1 MQNNRIAVTSLGGSG
16 EEARNCFLLEAGN
29 HTVLLDC
36 GVRRE
41 ALGEL
46 DRVYPALTREIAGR
60 LTAVFL
66 SHAHEDHVAALPYL
80 YELGYRGNVYGT
92 EETIRLAGGFM
103 KKWADFV
110 ASAGGNLPFS
120 AEAMKRVAFS
130 AISLG
135 RQVVEGL
142 SVTAGRSGHMLGSC
156 WLRFEHGGK
165 SLLYTG
171 DMTLAGRL
179 LATDLPPESDG
190 AVVDCA
196 YAGRILSQTGQYGA
210 LVDLAEEVAAGGG
223 KLLLPVPPNGRGSD
237 ILLHLC
243 ENLRGVP
250 VYAEANVAALCGELL
265 KERKWLRADVCG
277 RISGAGEESNGA
289 GLPWG
294 RIDAV
299 ALPCGQI
306 DAVALP
312 CGQID
317 AVGLPCGRIDAVA
330 LPCGQIDAAGLP
342 CGQIDAM
349 NRANTFTNAISL
361 PDVQSRSLALSAPGP
376 AVYLTGDGMMS
387 GPVAAAYFEA
397 LKGDAR
403 NCILITGHTARS
415 ALGSR
420 IFEPAFRAQAG
431 LAARAERLTI
441 KVHLDDQ
448 DVIALN
454 RSVRAK
460 KILLFHAPLEN
471 TRELTGKLRNLGVDA
486 RCGLEPRALE
496 L

>member
-41 ALGEL
+41 ALGEF

-92 EETIRLAGGFM
+92 EETIRLARGFM

-110 ASAGGNLPFS
+110 TSAGGRLPFS
-120 AEAMKRVAFS
+120 VETMNRVAFS
-130 AISLG
+130 TISLG
-135 RQVVEGL
+135 SQVVEGL

-196 YAGRILSQTGQYGA
+196 YAGRTLSQAGQYDA
-210 LVDLAEEVAAGGG
+210 LVDLTEEVAAGGG

-289 GLPWG
+289 GLPCG
-294 RIDAV
+294 R
-299 ALPCGQI
+299 I

-317 AVGLPCGRIDAVA
+317 AVGLPCGR
-330 LPCGQIDAAGLP
+330 
-342 CGQIDAM
+342 IDAM

-387 GPVAAAYFEA
+387 GLVAAAYFEA

>member
-41 ALGEL
+41 ALGEF

-110 ASAGGNLPFS
+110 TSAGGRLPFS
-120 AEAMKRVAFS
+120 VETMKQVAFS

-196 YAGRILSQTGQYGA
+196 YAGRTLSQAGQYGA

-277 RISGAGEESNGA
+277 RKSGAGEESNGA
-289 GLPWG
+289 GLP
-294 RIDAV
+294 
-299 ALPCGQI
+299 
-306 DAVALP
+306 
-312 CGQID
+312 
-317 AVGLPCGRIDAVA
+317 CGR
-330 LPCGQIDAAGLP
+330 
-342 CGQIDAM
+342 IDAM

-361 PDVQSRSLALSAPGP
+361 PDVQYRSLALSAPGP

-387 GPVAAAYFEA
+387 GPAAAAYFEA

-420 IFEPAFRAQAG
+420 IFDPAFRAQAG

>member
-41 ALGEL
+41 ALGEF

-135 RQVVEGL
+135 SQVVEGL

-196 YAGRILSQTGQYGA
+196 YAGRTLSQTGQYGA

-243 ENLRGVP
+243 DNLRGVP

-289 GLPWG
+289 GLP
-294 RIDAV
+294 
-299 ALPCGQI
+299 
-306 DAVALP
+306 
-312 CGQID
+312 
-317 AVGLPCGRIDAVA
+317 CGRIDAVA
-330 LPCGQIDAAGLP
+330 LPGRR
-342 CGQIDAM
+342 IDAM
-349 NRANTFTNAISL
+349 NRANTFTNAISI

-387 GPVAAAYFEA
+387 GPAAAAYFEA

-420 IFEPAFRAQAG
+420 IFDPAFRAQAG

-460 KILLFHAPLEN
+460 KILLFHAPLES

>member
-41 ALGEL
+41 ALGEF

-110 ASAGGNLPFS
+110 TSAGGRLPFS
-120 AEAMKRVAFS
+120 AETMNRVAFS

-135 RQVVEGL
+135 IQVVEGL

-196 YAGRILSQTGQYGA
+196 YAGRTLSQTGQYGA

-289 GLPWG
+289 GLP
-294 RIDAV
+294 
-299 ALPCGQI
+299 
-306 DAVALP
+306 
-312 CGQID
+312 
-317 AVGLPCGRIDAVA
+317 CGR
-330 LPCGQIDAAGLP
+330 
-342 CGQIDAM
+342 IDAM
-349 NRANTFTNAISL
+349 NRANTFTNAISI

-420 IFEPAFRAQAG
+420 IFDPAFRAQAG

>member
-29 HTVLLDC
+29 HAVLLDC

-41 ALGEL
+41 ALGAL
-46 DRVYPALTREIAGR
+46 DHVYPALTREIAGR

-103 KKWADFV
+103 KKWVDFV
-110 ASAGGNLPFS
+110 AAAGGRLPFS
-120 AEAMKRVAFS
+120 VETMKRVAFS

-135 RQVVEGL
+135 SQVVEGL
-142 SVTAGRSGHMLGSC
+142 SMTAGRSGHMLGSC
-156 WLRFEHGGK
+156 WLRFEYGGK

-196 YAGRILSQTGQYGA
+196 YAGRVLPQAGQYGA
-210 LVDLAEEVAAGGG
+210 LVGLAEEVAAGGG

-250 VYAEANVAALCGELL
+250 VYAEANVAALCVQLL
-265 KERKWLRADVCG
+265 KERKWLRADVGG
-277 RISGAGEESNGA
+277 RINEAGEQPNGM
-289 GLPWG
+289 GLPG
-294 RIDAV
+294 DRIDAV
-299 ALPCGQI
+299 SRAETYI
-306 DAVALP
+306 NAV
-312 CGQID
+312 I
-317 AVGLPCGRIDAVA
+317 I
-330 LPCGQIDAAGLP
+330 
-342 CGQIDAM
+342 
-349 NRANTFTNAISL
+349 
-361 PDVQSRSLALSAPGP
+361 PDGPSRSLALSAPGP

-387 GPVAAAYFEA
+387 SPAAAAYFEV

-420 IFEPAFRAQAG
+420 IFDPAFRAQAG
-431 LAARAERLTI
+431 VAARAQRLTI
-441 KVHLDDQ
+441 KVHLDDR

-471 TRELTGKLRNLGVDA
+471 TRELTGKLQNLGVDA
-486 RCGLEPRALE
+486 RCGLAPRALE

>member
-41 ALGEL
+41 ALGEF

-103 KKWADFV
+103 KKWVDFV
-110 ASAGGNLPFS
+110 TSAGGSLPFS
-120 AEAMKRVAFS
+120 AEAMNRVAFS

-196 YAGRILSQTGQYGA
+196 YAGRTLSQAGQYGA

-277 RISGAGEESNGA
+277 RISGAGAESNGA
-289 GLPWG
+289 
-294 RIDAV
+294 
-299 ALPCGQI
+299 
-306 DAVALP
+306 
-312 CGQID
+312 
-317 AVGLPCGRIDAVA
+317 GLPCGRIDAVA
-330 LPCGQIDAAGLP
+330 LPGRQIDAVALPGGRVGAVALLCGWIDAVALP

-349 NRANTFTNAISL
+349 NRANTFTNAISI

-460 KILLFHAPLEN
+460 KILLFHAPLES

>member
-41 ALGEL
+41 ALGEF

-110 ASAGGNLPFS
+110 TSAGGRLPFS
-120 AEAMKRVAFS
+120 VETMNRVAFS
-130 AISLG
+130 TISLG
-135 RQVVEGL
+135 SQVVEGL

-196 YAGRILSQTGQYGA
+196 YAGRTLSQAGQYGA

-265 KERKWLRADVCG
+265 KERKWLRSDVCG
-277 RISGAGEESNGA
+277 RISGAGEESNGV

-306 DAVALP
+306 DAV
-312 CGQID
+312 
-317 AVGLPCGRIDAVA
+317 GLPCGR
-330 LPCGQIDAAGLP
+330 
-342 CGQIDAM
+342 IDAM

-387 GPVAAAYFEA
+387 GPAAAAYFEA

-420 IFEPAFRAQAG
+420 IFDPAFRAQAG

-460 KILLFHAPLEN
+460 KILLFHAPLES

>member
-41 ALGEL
+41 ALGEF
-46 DRVYPALTREIAGR
+46 DRVYPALSREIAGR

-110 ASAGGNLPFS
+110 TSAGGRLPFS
-120 AEAMKRVAFS
+120 VETMNRVAFS
-130 AISLG
+130 TISLG
-135 RQVVEGL
+135 SQVVEGL

-196 YAGRILSQTGQYGA
+196 YAGRTLSQTGQYGA

-243 ENLRGVP
+243 ENLCGVP
-250 VYAEANVAALCGELL
+250 VYAEANVVALCGELL

-289 GLPWG
+289 GLP
-294 RIDAV
+294 
-299 ALPCGQI
+299 
-306 DAVALP
+306 
-312 CGQID
+312 
-317 AVGLPCGRIDAVA
+317 CGRIDAVA
-330 LPCGQIDAAGLP
+330 LPCRQIDAVGLP

-349 NRANTFTNAISL
+349 NRANTFTNAISI

-387 GPVAAAYFEA
+387 GPAAAAYFEA

-420 IFEPAFRAQAG
+420 IFDPAFRAQAG

-486 RCGLEPRALE
+486 RCGLEPQTLE

>member
-41 ALGEL
+41 ALGEF

-130 AISLG
+130 TISLG

-196 YAGRILSQTGQYGA
+196 YAGRTLSQTGQYGA

-289 GLPWG
+289 GLP
-294 RIDAV
+294 
-299 ALPCGQI
+299 
-306 DAVALP
+306 
-312 CGQID
+312 
-317 AVGLPCGRIDAVA
+317 CGR
-330 LPCGQIDAAGLP
+330 
-342 CGQIDAM
+342 IDAM
-349 NRANTFTNAISL
+349 NRANTFTNAISI

-387 GPVAAAYFEA
+387 GPAAAAYFEA

>member
-41 ALGEL
+41 ALGEF

-92 EETIRLAGGFM
+92 EETIRLAGRFM

-110 ASAGGNLPFS
+110 TAAGGRLPFS
-120 AEAMKRVAFS
+120 AEAMKQVAFS

-135 RQVVEGL
+135 RQVVEDL
-142 SVTAGRSGHMLGSC
+142 SVTTGRSGHMLGSC

-196 YAGRILSQTGQYGA
+196 YAGRTLSQTGQYGA

-289 GLPWG
+289 GLP
-294 RIDAV
+294 
-299 ALPCGQI
+299 
-306 DAVALP
+306 
-312 CGQID
+312 
-317 AVGLPCGRIDAVA
+317 CGR
-330 LPCGQIDAAGLP
+330 
-342 CGQIDAM
+342 IDAM
-349 NRANTFTNAISL
+349 NRANTFTNAISI

-387 GPVAAAYFEA
+387 GPAAAAYFEA

-420 IFEPAFRAQAG
+420 IFDPAFRAQAG

>member
-1 MQNNRIAVTSLGGSG
+1 M
-16 EEARNCFLLEAGN
+16 
-29 HTVLLDC
+29 
-36 GVRRE
+36 
-41 ALGEL
+41 
-46 DRVYPALTREIAGR
+46 
-60 LTAVFL
+60 
-66 SHAHEDHVAALPYL
+66 
-80 YELGYRGNVYGT
+80 
-92 EETIRLAGGFM
+92 
-103 KKWADFV
+103 
-110 ASAGGNLPFS
+110 
-120 AEAMKRVAFS
+120 
-130 AISLG
+130 
-135 RQVVEGL
+135 
-142 SVTAGRSGHMLGSC
+142 
-156 WLRFEHGGK
+156 
-165 SLLYTG
+165 
-171 DMTLAGRL
+171 
-179 LATDLPPESDG
+179 
-190 AVVDCA
+190 
-196 YAGRILSQTGQYGA
+196 
-210 LVDLAEEVAAGGG
+210 
-223 KLLLPVPPNGRGSD
+223 
-237 ILLHLC
+237 
-243 ENLRGVP
+243 
-250 VYAEANVAALCGELL
+250 
-265 KERKWLRADVCG
+265 
-277 RISGAGEESNGA
+277 

-294 RIDAV
+294 R
-299 ALPCGQI
+299 I

-330 LPCGQIDAAGLP
+330 LPCGQIDAVGLP
-342 CGQIDAM
+342 CGRIDAM

-387 GPVAAAYFEA
+387 GPAAAAYFEA

-420 IFEPAFRAQAG
+420 IFDPAFRAQAG

-460 KILLFHAPLEN
+460 KILLFHAPLES

>member
-29 HTVLLDC
+29 HAVLLDC

-41 ALGEL
+41 ALGEF

-103 KKWADFV
+103 KKWVDFV
-110 ASAGGNLPFS
+110 AAAGGRFPFS
-120 AEAMKRVAFS
+120 VETMKRVAFS

-135 RQVVEGL
+135 SQVVEGL

-156 WLRFEHGGK
+156 WLRFEYGGK

-196 YAGRILSQTGQYGA
+196 YAGRVLSQAGQYGA
-210 LVDLAEEVAAGGG
+210 LVGLAEEVAAGGG

-250 VYAEANVAALCGELL
+250 VYAEANVAALCVELL
-265 KERKWLRADVCG
+265 KERKWLRADVGG
-277 RISGAGEESNGA
+277 RINEAGEQPNGM
-289 GLPWG
+289 GLPG
-294 RIDAV
+294 DRIDAV
-299 ALPCGQI
+299 S
-306 DAVALP
+306 
-312 CGQID
+312 
-317 AVGLPCGRIDAVA
+317 
-330 LPCGQIDAAGLP
+330 
-342 CGQIDAM
+342 
-349 NRANTFTNAISL
+349 RAETYINATII
-361 PDVQSRSLALSAPGP
+361 PDGPSRSLALSAPGP

-387 GPVAAAYFEA
+387 SPAAAAYFEA

-403 NCILITGHTARS
+403 NCLLITGHTARS

-420 IFEPAFRAQAG
+420 IFDPAFRAQAG
-431 LAARAERLTI
+431 VAARAQRLTI
-441 KVHLDDQ
+441 KVHLDDR

-471 TRELTGKLRNLGVDA
+471 TRELTGKLQNLGVDA

>member
-41 ALGEL
+41 ALGEF

-110 ASAGGNLPFS
+110 TSAGGRLPFS
-120 AEAMKRVAFS
+120 VETMNRVAFS

-135 RQVVEGL
+135 SQVVEGL

-190 AVVDCA
+190 AMVDCA
-196 YAGRILSQTGQYGA
+196 YAGRTLSQTGQYGA

-289 GLPWG
+289 GLP
-294 RIDAV
+294 
-299 ALPCGQI
+299 
-306 DAVALP
+306 
-312 CGQID
+312 
-317 AVGLPCGRIDAVA
+317 CGR
-330 LPCGQIDAAGLP
+330 
-342 CGQIDAM
+342 IDAM

-361 PDVQSRSLALSAPGP
+361 PDVQYRSLALSAPGP

-387 GPVAAAYFEA
+387 GPAAAAYFEA

-420 IFEPAFRAQAG
+420 IFDPAFRAQAG

-460 KILLFHAPLEN
+460 KILLFHAPLES

>member
-41 ALGEL
+41 ALGEF

-92 EETIRLAGGFM
+92 EETIRLARGFM

-110 ASAGGNLPFS
+110 TSAGGRLPFS
-120 AEAMKRVAFS
+120 VETMNRVAFS
-130 AISLG
+130 TISLG
-135 RQVVEGL
+135 SQVVEGL

-196 YAGRILSQTGQYGA
+196 YAGRTLSQAGQYGA

-289 GLPWG
+289 GLP
-294 RIDAV
+294 
-299 ALPCGQI
+299 
-306 DAVALP
+306 
-312 CGQID
+312 
-317 AVGLPCGRIDAVA
+317 CGR
-330 LPCGQIDAAGLP
+330 
-342 CGQIDAM
+342 IDAM
-349 NRANTFTNAISL
+349 NRANTFTNAISI

>member
-41 ALGEL
+41 ALGEF

-110 ASAGGNLPFS
+110 TSAGGRLPFS
-120 AEAMKRVAFS
+120 VETMNRVAFS

-135 RQVVEGL
+135 SQVVEGL

-196 YAGRILSQTGQYGA
+196 YAGRTLSQTGQYGA

-289 GLPWG
+289 GLP
-294 RIDAV
+294 
-299 ALPCGQI
+299 
-306 DAVALP
+306 
-312 CGQID
+312 
-317 AVGLPCGRIDAVA
+317 CGR
-330 LPCGQIDAAGLP
+330 
-342 CGQIDAM
+342 IDAM

-361 PDVQSRSLALSAPGP
+361 PDVQYRSLALSAPGP

-387 GPVAAAYFEA
+387 GPAAAAYFEA

-420 IFEPAFRAQAG
+420 IFDPAFRAQAG

-460 KILLFHAPLEN
+460 KILLFHAPLES

>member
-41 ALGEL
+41 ALGEF

-130 AISLG
+130 TISLG
-135 RQVVEGL
+135 KQVVEGL

-196 YAGRILSQTGQYGA
+196 YAGRTLSQTGQYGA

-277 RISGAGEESNGA
+277 RISGTGEESNGA
-289 GLPWG
+289 GLPCG
-294 RIDAV
+294 RIDAS
-299 ALPCGQI
+299 A
-306 DAVALP
+306 
-312 CGQID
+312 
-317 AVGLPCGRIDAVA
+317 LPCGRIDA
-330 LPCGQIDAAGLP
+330 
-342 CGQIDAM
+342 M
-349 NRANTFTNAISL
+349 NRADTFTNAISL

-387 GPVAAAYFEA
+387 GPAAAAYFEA

-420 IFEPAFRAQAG
+420 IFDPAFRAQAG

>member
-41 ALGEL
+41 ALGEF

-135 RQVVEGL
+135 SQVVEGL

-196 YAGRILSQTGQYGA
+196 YAGRTLSQTGQYGA

-243 ENLRGVP
+243 ENLCGVP

-289 GLPWG
+289 GLP
-294 RIDAV
+294 
-299 ALPCGQI
+299 
-306 DAVALP
+306 
-312 CGQID
+312 
-317 AVGLPCGRIDAVA
+317 CGRIDAVA
-330 LPCGQIDAAGLP
+330 LPCGR
-342 CGQIDAM
+342 IDAM

-415 ALGSR
+415 TLGSR
-420 IFEPAFRAQAG
+420 IFDPAFRAQAG

>member
-41 ALGEL
+41 ALGEF
-46 DRVYPALTREIAGR
+46 DRVYPALTREIAGW

-110 ASAGGNLPFS
+110 TSAGGRLPFS
-120 AEAMKRVAFS
+120 VETMNRVAFS
-130 AISLG
+130 TISLG
-135 RQVVEGL
+135 SQVVEGL

-196 YAGRILSQTGQYGA
+196 YAGRTLSQAGQYGA

-265 KERKWLRADVCG
+265 KERKWLRSDVCG
-277 RISGAGEESNGA
+277 RISGAGEESNGV

-306 DAVALP
+306 DAV
-312 CGQID
+312 
-317 AVGLPCGRIDAVA
+317 GLPCGR
-330 LPCGQIDAAGLP
+330 
-342 CGQIDAM
+342 IDAM

-387 GPVAAAYFEA
+387 GPAAAAYFEA

-420 IFEPAFRAQAG
+420 IFDPAFRAQAG

-460 KILLFHAPLEN
+460 KILLFHAPLES

>member
-41 ALGEL
+41 ALGEF

-103 KKWADFV
+103 KKWVDFV
-110 ASAGGNLPFS
+110 TSAGGSLPFS
-120 AEAMKRVAFS
+120 AEAMNRVAFS

-196 YAGRILSQTGQYGA
+196 YAGRTLSQAGQYGA

-289 GLPWG
+289 GLP
-294 RIDAV
+294 
-299 ALPCGQI
+299 
-306 DAVALP
+306 
-312 CGQID
+312 
-317 AVGLPCGRIDAVA
+317 CGR
-330 LPCGQIDAAGLP
+330 
-342 CGQIDAM
+342 IDAM
-349 NRANTFTNAISL
+349 NRANTFTNAISI

-420 IFEPAFRAQAG
+420 IFEPALRAQAG

-460 KILLFHAPLEN
+460 KILLFHAPLES

>member
-1 MQNNRIAVTSLGGSG
+1 M
-16 EEARNCFLLEAGN
+16 
-29 HTVLLDC
+29 
-36 GVRRE
+36 
-41 ALGEL
+41 
-46 DRVYPALTREIAGR
+46 
-60 LTAVFL
+60 
-66 SHAHEDHVAALPYL
+66 
-80 YELGYRGNVYGT
+80 
-92 EETIRLAGGFM
+92 
-103 KKWADFV
+103 
-110 ASAGGNLPFS
+110 
-120 AEAMKRVAFS
+120 
-130 AISLG
+130 
-135 RQVVEGL
+135 
-142 SVTAGRSGHMLGSC
+142 
-156 WLRFEHGGK
+156 
-165 SLLYTG
+165 
-171 DMTLAGRL
+171 
-179 LATDLPPESDG
+179 
-190 AVVDCA
+190 
-196 YAGRILSQTGQYGA
+196 
-210 LVDLAEEVAAGGG
+210 AAGGG

-289 GLPWG
+289 GLP
-294 RIDAV
+294 
-299 ALPCGQI
+299 
-306 DAVALP
+306 
-312 CGQID
+312 
-317 AVGLPCGRIDAVA
+317 CGR
-330 LPCGQIDAAGLP
+330 
-342 CGQIDAM
+342 IDAM
-349 NRANTFTNAISL
+349 NRANTFTNAISI

-387 GPVAAAYFEA
+387 GPAAAAYFEA

-420 IFEPAFRAQAG
+420 IFDPAFRAQAG

>member
-41 ALGEL
+41 ALGEF

-110 ASAGGNLPFS
+110 TSAGGRLPFS
-120 AEAMKRVAFS
+120 VETMKQVAFS

-196 YAGRILSQTGQYGA
+196 YAGRTLSQTGQYGA

-243 ENLRGVP
+243 ENLREVP

-289 GLPWG
+289 GLPCG

-299 ALPCGQI
+299 ALPGRQI
-306 DAVALP
+306 DAAA
-312 CGQID
+312 Q
-317 AVGLPCGRIDAVA
+317 PCGRIDAVA
-330 LPCGQIDAAGLP
+330 LPCGRVGAVGLPGRQIDVVAPP

-349 NRANTFTNAISL
+349 NRANTFTNAISI

-387 GPVAAAYFEA
+387 GPAAAAYFEA

-420 IFEPAFRAQAG
+420 IFDPAFRAQAG

>member
-41 ALGEL
+41 ALGEF

-92 EETIRLAGGFM
+92 EETIRLARGFM

-110 ASAGGNLPFS
+110 TSAGGRLPFS
-120 AEAMKRVAFS
+120 VETMNRVAFS
-130 AISLG
+130 TISLG
-135 RQVVEGL
+135 SQVVEGL

-196 YAGRILSQTGQYGA
+196 YAGRTLSQAGQYDA
-210 LVDLAEEVAAGGG
+210 LVDLTEEVAAGGG

-289 GLPWG
+289 GLP
-294 RIDAV
+294 
-299 ALPCGQI
+299 
-306 DAVALP
+306 
-312 CGQID
+312 
-317 AVGLPCGRIDAVA
+317 CGRIDAVA
-330 LPCGQIDAAGLP
+330 LPCGR
-342 CGQIDAM
+342 IDAM

>member
-41 ALGEL
+41 ALGEF

-110 ASAGGNLPFS
+110 TSAGGSLPFS
-120 AEAMKRVAFS
+120 AETMKRVAFS

-196 YAGRILSQTGQYGA
+196 YAGRTLSQAGQYGA

-250 VYAEANVAALCGELL
+250 IYAEANVAALCGELL

-289 GLPWG
+289 GLP
-294 RIDAV
+294 
-299 ALPCGQI
+299 
-306 DAVALP
+306 
-312 CGQID
+312 
-317 AVGLPCGRIDAVA
+317 CGR
-330 LPCGQIDAAGLP
+330 
-342 CGQIDAM
+342 IDAM
-349 NRANTFTNAISL
+349 NRANTFTNAISI

>member
-41 ALGEL
+41 ALGEF

-103 KKWADFV
+103 KKWVDFV
-110 ASAGGNLPFS
+110 TSAGGSLPFS
-120 AEAMKRVAFS
+120 AEAMNRVAFS

-196 YAGRILSQTGQYGA
+196 YAGRTLSQAGQYGA

-289 GLPWG
+289 GLP
-294 RIDAV
+294 
-299 ALPCGQI
+299 
-306 DAVALP
+306 
-312 CGQID
+312 
-317 AVGLPCGRIDAVA
+317 CGR
-330 LPCGQIDAAGLP
+330 
-342 CGQIDAM
+342 IDAM
-349 NRANTFTNAISL
+349 NRANTFTNAISI

>member
-41 ALGEL
+41 ALGEF

-110 ASAGGNLPFS
+110 TSAGGRLPFS
-120 AEAMKRVAFS
+120 VETMNRVAFS

-135 RQVVEGL
+135 SQVVEGL

-196 YAGRILSQTGQYGA
+196 YAGRTLSQTGQYGA

-289 GLPWG
+289 GLP
-294 RIDAV
+294 
-299 ALPCGQI
+299 
-306 DAVALP
+306 
-312 CGQID
+312 
-317 AVGLPCGRIDAVA
+317 CGR
-330 LPCGQIDAAGLP
+330 
-342 CGQIDAM
+342 IDAM

-361 PDVQSRSLALSAPGP
+361 PDVQYRSLALSAPGP

-387 GPVAAAYFEA
+387 GPAAAAYFEA

-403 NCILITGHTARS
+403 NCILITGHTTRS

-420 IFEPAFRAQAG
+420 IFDPAFRAQAG

-460 KILLFHAPLEN
+460 KILLFHAPLES

>member
-41 ALGEL
+41 ALGEF

-130 AISLG
+130 TISLG
-135 RQVVEGL
+135 KQVVEGL

-196 YAGRILSQTGQYGA
+196 YAGRTLSQAGQYGA

-289 GLPWG
+289 GLP
-294 RIDAV
+294 
-299 ALPCGQI
+299 
-306 DAVALP
+306 
-312 CGQID
+312 
-317 AVGLPCGRIDAVA
+317 CGR
-330 LPCGQIDAAGLP
+330 
-342 CGQIDAM
+342 IDAM
-349 NRANTFTNAISL
+349 NRANTFTNAISI

>member
-41 ALGEL
+41 ALGEF

-92 EETIRLAGGFM
+92 EKTIRLAGGFM

-110 ASAGGNLPFS
+110 TSAGGRLPFS
-120 AEAMKRVAFS
+120 AETMNRVAFS

-196 YAGRILSQTGQYGA
+196 YAGRTLSQTGQYGA

-289 GLPWG
+289 GLPCG
-294 RIDAV
+294 RIDV
-299 ALPCGQI
+299 VGLPGGQV
-306 DAVALP
+306 DAVDLP
-312 CGQID
+312 GGRVG
-317 AVGLPCGRIDAVA
+317 AVGLPCGR
-330 LPCGQIDAAGLP
+330 
-342 CGQIDAM
+342 IDAM
-349 NRANTFTNAISL
+349 NRANTFTNAISI

-387 GPVAAAYFEA
+387 GPAAAAYFEA

-420 IFEPAFRAQAG
+420 IFDPAFRAQAG

-486 RCGLEPRALE
+486 RCGLEPGALE

>member
-41 ALGEL
+41 ALGEF

-135 RQVVEGL
+135 SQVVEGL

-196 YAGRILSQTGQYGA
+196 YAGRTLSQAGQYDA
-210 LVDLAEEVAAGGG
+210 LVDLAEEVATGGG

-277 RISGAGEESNGA
+277 RISGTGEESNGA
-289 GLPWG
+289 GLPCG
-294 RIDAV
+294 RIDAS
-299 ALPCGQI
+299 A
-306 DAVALP
+306 
-312 CGQID
+312 
-317 AVGLPCGRIDAVA
+317 LPCGRIDA
-330 LPCGQIDAAGLP
+330 
-342 CGQIDAM
+342 M
-349 NRANTFTNAISL
+349 NRADTFTNAISL

-387 GPVAAAYFEA
+387 GPAAAAYFEA

-420 IFEPAFRAQAG
+420 IFDPAFRAQAG

>member
-41 ALGEL
+41 ALGEF

-110 ASAGGNLPFS
+110 TSAGGRLPFS
-120 AEAMKRVAFS
+120 AETMNRVAFS

-135 RQVVEGL
+135 IQVVEGL

-196 YAGRILSQTGQYGA
+196 YAGRTLSQTGQYGA

-289 GLPWG
+289 GLP
-294 RIDAV
+294 
-299 ALPCGQI
+299 
-306 DAVALP
+306 
-312 CGQID
+312 
-317 AVGLPCGRIDAVA
+317 CGRIDAVA
-330 LPCGQIDAAGLP
+330 LPGR
-342 CGQIDAM
+342 QIDAM
-349 NRANTFTNAISL
+349 NRANTFTNAISI

-420 IFEPAFRAQAG
+420 IFDPAFRAQAG